1 MYKNKQKKKL
11 SIIFILLEIKE
22 IVMLSKQESKNFFKR
37 NLKKFVESNSELSF
51 PISILFFIFSKI
63 ITIYR
68 LFSLAITVN
77 LLKINFLKKEQ
88 IYVVSLINNL
98 FFDKLQWVLTLNFFA
113 LYLLYLSKNT
123 YNLGHW
129 LFRKVRFNL

>member
-11 SIIFILLEIKE
+11 SIIFSLLEIKE

-77 LLKINFLKKEQ
+77 LLKINFFKKEQ

-98 FFDKLQWVLTLNFFA
+98 FFDKLQ
-113 LYLLYLSKNT
+113 
-123 YNLGHW
+123 
-129 LFRKVRFNL
+129 